1 MKKVLLIFCALLL
14 VFCVSVSADDTLVT
28 LVTAE
33 GATLKIAEN
42 VLPADAVVTIEK
54 PVGGKPVIMA
64 ETVLADVTLQRDVY
78 EIYALSNGTYAQPQN
93 AVPATFTIPESFDLS
108 KIVVYYVSEY
118 GESELLTSTVDN
130 ATRTVTTELPRF
142 GTYAVSEKAPPK
154 VIDIPGVKKPK
165 SNWWIWPVVG
175 AGVVLVAAALVIVIR
190 KRK

>member
-1 MKKVLLIFCALLL
+1 MKKALLIFCALLL
-14 VFCVSVSADDTLVT
+14 IFCVPVSADDALAT

-33 GATLKIAEN
+33 GATLKVAEGA
-42 VLPADAVVTIEK
+42 LPADAVVTVEK
-54 PVGGKPVIMA
+54 PAGGKPVVMA

-78 EIYALSNGTYAQPQN
+78 EIHALSDGSYVQPQS
-93 AVPATFTIPESFDLS
+93 AVNATFSIPESFDLS

-118 GESELLTSTVDN
+118 GESELLTATVDE

-142 GTYAVSEKAPPK
+142 GIYAVSEKAPPK
-154 VIDIPGVKKPK
+154 VIDIPGAEKPT

-175 AGVVLVAAALVIVIR
+175 AGVVLVALALVIVIR